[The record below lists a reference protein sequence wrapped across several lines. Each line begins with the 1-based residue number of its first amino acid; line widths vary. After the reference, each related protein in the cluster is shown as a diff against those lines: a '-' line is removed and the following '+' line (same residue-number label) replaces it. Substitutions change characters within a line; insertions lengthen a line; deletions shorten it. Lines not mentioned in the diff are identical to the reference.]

1 MTKYNIYR
9 QVYLNRMTK
18 IYETILVV
26 RPRVN
31 HKDNEII
38 RSVTKLLHIGK
49 LSTFD
54 SETNYGRL
62 HCETVIVNPITN
74 KLLLE
79 KDITVFLNYLQ
90 EHECKIDYKL
100 SKVLKNNTSNSN
112 FILSVDI

>member
-1 MTKYNIYR
+1 MTKYNVHR
-9 QVYLNRMTK
+9 RVYLNKMTK

-26 RPRVN
+26 RPRVE

-38 RSVTKLLHIGK
+38 RSITKLLHIGK

-54 SETNYGRL
+54 NETNYGKVY
-62 HCETVIVNPITN
+62 CDSAIVHPITN

-79 KDITVFLNYLQ
+79 KDIAVFVNYLQ

-100 SKVLKNNTSNSN
+100 SRVLKNDTSTGDLI
-112 FILSVDI
+112 FSVDI